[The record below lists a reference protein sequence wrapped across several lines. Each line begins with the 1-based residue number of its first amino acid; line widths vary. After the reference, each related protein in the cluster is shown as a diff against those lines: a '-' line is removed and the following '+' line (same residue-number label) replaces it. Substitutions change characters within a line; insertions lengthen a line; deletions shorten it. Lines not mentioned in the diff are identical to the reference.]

1 MYGESP
7 SPKAHILTV
16 NLRLIIR
23 ILLGLLSS
31 HLCLCGVLNV
41 ATASAHNYFMAST
54 AGSEEANDG
63 SAARA
68 PTAFVQASAAGFT
81 LNGQRFYSAG
91 TNGYSLALIS
101 NGKQYGFAAAG
112 VNSYFAMQQAQNLN
126 TIRTWMFLN
135 GDGQGLTTDTTDR
148 AAQITPGIYNE
159 TVLQRFDNIIAAAGK
174 YNMKLICTLSN
185 FPEELGGAQWYVDQV
200 LGGSKPSL
208 GSGGSINLWF
218 SNNKVIEA
226 FQSYVKMLINRKN
239 TITGRLYKDEPAI
252 MAWEICNEP
261 EHTVNGQPGDSTG
274 SLAMHPGQGLFA
286 TPWCT
291 AGSKGVDFAG
301 NLALANISFGTVH
314 AYPQLFAIP
323 FSALGDYDNYTW
335 TNTYFIA
342 SRAAMAKSVGKPLI
356 LEEFGT
362 IPAGTT
368 QSADGSSYI
377 DVYGLGVVKSPR

>member
-1 MYGESP
+1 
-7 SPKAHILTV
+7 
-16 NLRLIIR
+16 
-23 ILLGLLSS
+23 
-31 HLCLCGVLNV
+31 
-41 ATASAHNYFMAST
+41 
-54 AGSEEANDG
+54 
-63 SAARA
+63 
-68 PTAFVQASAAGFT
+68 
-81 LNGQRFYSAG
+81 
-91 TNGYSLALIS
+91 
-101 NGKQYGFAAAG
+101 
-112 VNSYFAMQQAQNLN
+112 
-126 TIRTWMFLN
+126 
-135 GDGQGLTTDTTDR
+135 
-148 AAQITPGIYNE
+148 
-159 TVLQRFDNIIAAAGK
+159 
-174 YNMKLICTLSN
+174 MKLICTLSN

-239 TITGRLYKDEPAI
+239 TI
-252 MAWEICNEP
+252 
-261 EHTVNGQPGDSTG
+261 
-274 SLAMHPGQGLFA
+274 
-286 TPWCT
+286 T